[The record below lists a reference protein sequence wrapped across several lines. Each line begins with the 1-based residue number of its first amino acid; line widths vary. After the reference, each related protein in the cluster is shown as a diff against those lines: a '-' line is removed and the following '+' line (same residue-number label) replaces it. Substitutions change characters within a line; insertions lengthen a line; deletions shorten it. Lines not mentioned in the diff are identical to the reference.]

1 MIGAINRTNCPSATS
16 WVAVAIVRCRT
27 SESRIVSPVGVR
39 DLVFVLALIGDFGTN
54 RVLQIRCITSLVSQ
68 DSSIHTLSWRPLVFD
83 GSPLVKCKACL
94 RFSSTITTLGAW
106 DISCSLVPLLTWVK
120 FRFMNVAETR
130 HHLKARAKVSLN
142 YVFSCLR
149 MGRGCFLSG
158 SPLATYSPTS
168 IGGVAALPSFLFLR
182 GACDVALPRGTSRSD
197 SRGGIGGGVG
207 GGECF
212 LVLPMELATMEMVW
226 ATTMVGK
233 ARGKEEGGRPEGG
246 RREAA
251 TASAKSKD
259 YIHHCERRRRSVTRS
274 LARVGQR
281 GAAAAAIRPTRETP
295 RTNAPSLLCSRRL
308 LVVVVVVV
316 RACI

>member
-1 MIGAINRTNCPSATS
+1 MFPLGQ
-16 WVAVAIVRCRT
+16 
-27 SESRIVSPVGVR
+27 SPCN
-39 DLVFVLALIGDFGTN
+39 LFA
-54 RVLQIRCITSLVSQ
+54 
-68 DSSIHTLSWRPLVFD
+68 
-83 GSPLVKCKACL
+83 
-94 RFSSTITTLGAW
+94 
-106 DISCSLVPLLTWVK
+106 
-120 FRFMNVAETR
+120 
-130 HHLKARAKVSLN
+130 HLDRWS
-142 YVFSCLR
+142 
-149 MGRGCFLSG
+149 
-158 SPLATYSPTS
+158 
-168 IGGVAALPSFLFLR
+168 GVAALPSFLFLR

-233 ARGKEEGGRPEGG
+233 ARGKEEGGR
-246 RREAA
+246 REAA

-308 LVVVVVVV
+308 LVVVVVV

>member
-1 MIGAINRTNCPSATS
+1 M
-16 WVAVAIVRCRT
+16 
-27 SESRIVSPVGVR
+27 
-39 DLVFVLALIGDFGTN
+39 
-54 RVLQIRCITSLVSQ
+54 
-68 DSSIHTLSWRPLVFD
+68 
-83 GSPLVKCKACL
+83 
-94 RFSSTITTLGAW
+94 
-106 DISCSLVPLLTWVK
+106 
-120 FRFMNVAETR
+120 
-130 HHLKARAKVSLN
+130 HLKARAWGSLKSQLTVQLFAN
-142 YVFSCLR
+142 GQRMFPLGQSPCNLFAHLDRWSC
-149 MGRGCFLSG
+149 S
-158 SPLATYSPTS
+158 
-168 IGGVAALPSFLFLR
+168 PSFLLVSPWCVR
-182 GACDVALPRGTSRSD
+182 CRPPPWYSTPRSD

-308 LVVVVVVV
+308 LVVAV

>member
-1 MIGAINRTNCPSATS
+1 MFPLGQSPCNLFAHLDRWSCSPSFLLVS
-16 WVAVAIVRCRT
+16 PWCVRCR
-27 SESRIVSPVGVR
+27 PPP
-39 DLVFVLALIGDFGTN
+39 
-54 RVLQIRCITSLVSQ
+54 
-68 DSSIHTLSWRPLVFD
+68 WY
-83 GSPLVKCKACL
+83 
-94 RFSSTITTLGAW
+94 ST
-106 DISCSLVPLLTWVK
+106 P
-120 FRFMNVAETR
+120 
-130 HHLKARAKVSLN
+130 
-142 YVFSCLR
+142 
-149 MGRGCFLSG
+149 
-158 SPLATYSPTS
+158 
-168 IGGVAALPSFLFLR
+168 
-182 GACDVALPRGTSRSD
+182 RSD

-295 RTNAPSLLCSRRL
+295 RTDERTREGGSSLPPSPAAAGGCSSSSSPSLS
-308 LVVVVVVV
+308 V
-316 RACI
+316 RAFESRD